1 VTTLGYLG
9 FIAGPPLIGFAAEVS
24 NLSLGLGLTALGALV
39 IALRAGA
46 ARSADT
52 Y

>member
-1 VTTLGYLG
+1 LG
-9 FIAGPPLIGFAAEVS
+9 FLAGPPLIGFAAEAT
-24 NLSLGLGLTALGALV
+24 NLSLGLGLTALAALIV
-39 IALRAGA
+39 AAAADA